1 MARISV
7 EQNSQNAYWMMVV
20 VMIMIMIVKMMMLMM
35 LMMMLMMIMIMM
47 MMMVMMMI
55 IMIMMMMMMTF
66 CSCYQNYAKSEV
78 ASIAIQIESYIF
90 CNKLGN
96 SPKLLS
102 SASKMFRRMFDSV
115 HAFGH
120 VAQYFIAIFPIIIRK
135 TPKGLK
141 SGPKTINV
149 ACLLGHGESQ
159 YGKTP
164 KLPQY

>member
-1 MARISV
+1 
-7 EQNSQNAYWMMVV
+7 
-20 VMIMIMIVKMMMLMM
+20 MIMIVKMMMLMI

-47 MMMVMMMI
+47 MIMVMMMI
-55 IMIMMMMMMTF
+55 IMIIMMMMMMTF

-90 CNKLGN
+90 SNKLGN
-96 SPKLLS
+96 FPKLLS

-135 TPKGLK
+135 TLKGLK

-164 KLPQY
+164 QLPQY